1 VAVIGAGTMGAGI
14 AQVCAQAGW
23 KTNLF
28 DAFPEG
34 LERGMKAID
43 AFWDKGIARGK
54 TSVEQKQQWAANL
67 HPISDMSEAV
77 SNVDLVIE
85 AVPEI
90 PSLKHQIF
98 ADLGKMTK
106 KDCILGTN
114 TSSLSIKA
122 IAHASGRPENVIGMH
137 FFNPVPIMKLLEL
150 VKHDSCSEQT
160 IAFAKAAG
168 AAMGKTT
175 ILVEDIPGFA
185 TSRLGVV
192 LGNEAIRMLAD
203 GVASAKDIDTAI
215 MKLLELVKHD
225 SCSEQTIAFA
235 KAAGA
240 AMGKTTILV
249 EDIPGFATSRLGVV
263 LGNEAIRMLAD
274 GVASAKDIDT
284 AMVLGYKHPMGP
296 LALTDLVGLDVRRD
310 ILLNLKQSFNDD
322 SYTPHP
328 LLEKLVAEGRLGKKS
343 GKGIYDWTSGSA
355 EETELP

>member
-1 VAVIGAGTMGAGI
+1 MEIRSVAVIGAGTMGAGI
-14 AQVCAQAGW
+14 AQVCAQSGW

-54 TSVEQKQQWAANL
+54 TTAEQKQRWAANL
-67 HPISDMSEAV
+67 HPVSDMSEAV
-77 SNVDLVIE
+77 ADVDLVIE

-106 KDCILGTN
+106 ADCILGTN
-114 TSSLSIKA
+114 TSSLSIEA
-122 IAHASGRPENVIGMH
+122 IAQASGRPENVIGMH

-150 VKHDSCSEQT
+150 VKHDHCSEQT
-160 IAFAKAAG
+160 IEFAQAAG
-168 AAMGKTT
+168 MAMGKTT
-175 ILVEDIPGFA
+175 ILV
-185 TSRLGVV
+185 
-192 LGNEAIRMLAD
+192 
-203 GVASAKDIDTAI
+203 K
-215 MKLLELVKHD
+215 
-225 SCSEQTIAFA
+225 
-235 KAAGA
+235 
-240 AMGKTTILV
+240 
-249 EDIPGFATSRLGVV
+249 DIPGFATSRLGVV

-343 GKGIYDWTSGSA
+343 GKGIYDWSSGSA

>member
-1 VAVIGAGTMGAGI
+1 MEIRSVAVIGAGTMGAGI

-34 LERGMKAID
+34 LERGMKTID

-54 TSVEQKQQWAANL
+54 TTAEQKQQWAANL
-67 HPISDMSEAV
+67 HPVSDMSEAV
-77 SNVDLVIE
+77 GDVDLVIE

-106 KDCILGTN
+106 ADCILGTN
-114 TSSLSIKA
+114 TSSLSIEA
-122 IAHASGRPENVIGMH
+122 IAQASGRPENVIGMH

-160 IAFAKAAG
+160 VAFAQAAG
-168 AAMGKTT
+168 TAMGKTT
-175 ILVEDIPGFA
+175 ILV
-185 TSRLGVV
+185 
-192 LGNEAIRMLAD
+192 
-203 GVASAKDIDTAI
+203 K
-215 MKLLELVKHD
+215 
-225 SCSEQTIAFA
+225 
-235 KAAGA
+235 
-240 AMGKTTILV
+240 
-249 EDIPGFATSRLGVV
+249 DIPGFATSRLGVV

-296 LALTDLVGLDVRRD
+296 LALSDLVGLDVRRD
-310 ILLNLKQSFNDD
+310 ILLNLKQSFDDD

-343 GKGIYDWTSGSA
+343 GKGIYDWSSGSA

>member
-1 VAVIGAGTMGAGI
+1 MGINTVAVIGAGTMGAGI

-23 KTNLF
+23 NTNLF

-34 LERGMKAID
+34 LERGMNAID

-54 TSVEQKQQWAANL
+54 TTPEQKLEWSANL
-67 HPISDMSEAV
+67 HAV
-77 SNVDLVIE
+77 SNMADAVGDVDLVIE

-90 PSLKHQIF
+90 PDLKHKIF
-98 ADLGKMTK
+98 AELGTMTRE
-106 KDCILGTN
+106 DCILGTN
-114 TSSLSIKA
+114 TSSLSIA
-122 IAHASGRPENVIGMH
+122 DIAAASGKPDKVIGMH

-150 VKHDSCSEQT
+150 VKHDSCSDET
-160 IAFAKAAG
+160 IAAAEAAG
-168 AAMGKTT
+168 KAMGKTT
-175 ILVEDIPGFA
+175 ILV
-185 TSRLGVV
+185 
-192 LGNEAIRMLAD
+192 
-203 GVASAKDIDTAI
+203 K
-215 MKLLELVKHD
+215 
-225 SCSEQTIAFA
+225 
-235 KAAGA
+235 
-240 AMGKTTILV
+240 
-249 EDIPGFATSRLGVV
+249 DIPGFATSRLGVV

-343 GKGIYDWTSGSA
+343 GKGIYDWSTGSA
-355 EETELP
+355 EETDLPK